1 MPAGGLNPSLRAV
14 DPSRRTTDVWREDPR
29 VSRPTLAPLLLCA
42 LLALP
47 ACGVVKRAAKNSIV
61 RTLSG
66 AVAGLLFGKDDANA
80 DNGPVA
86 PYGDTGAAE
95 EQSAPVAEE
104 AEESADQPGG
114 SGFYKVV
121 EPNGTIR
128 FVSRIQD
135 VPTSQRTQ
143 AEKLAMERSNDPA
156 KPPKRRTAVKR
167 AAQQLSA
174 AKSSP
179 AAPDPAASP
188 AADAQ

>member
-1 MPAGGLNPSLRAV
+1 
-14 DPSRRTTDVWREDPR
+14 
-29 VSRPTLAPLLLCA
+29 VSRLTLAPLLLCA
-42 LLALP
+42 LLTLP
-47 ACGVVKRAAKNSIV
+47 ACGVAKSAAKNSIV
-61 RTLSG
+61 RTLSS

-80 DNGPVA
+80 DGAPVA
-86 PYGDTGAAE
+86 PYGDTGPVAE
-95 EQSAPVAEE
+95 ENAPVAEE
-104 AEESADQPGG
+104 EEEADESADQAGG
-114 SGFYKVV
+114 AAFYKVV
-121 EPNGTIR
+121 DPNGTIR

-135 VPTSQRTQ
+135 VPTAQRTQ

-188 AADAQ
+188 AADAE